1 MRTFLTSFAAVVL
14 ALSFLSSC
22 GTAAKDIK
30 VADLETACDFA
41 DAMMSV
47 YSETAALTAEIK
59 DDKPTDEQKK
69 EMTALG
75 EKLVKISDAA
85 VEKKIDMSE
94 VAKCDGYKVEK

>member
-41 DAMMSV
+41 DALTSV
-47 YSETAALTAEIK
+47 YTEVAELTTTVGDEKATEEQEKEMKALLAKTAEIV
-59 DDKPTDEQKK
+59 
-69 EMTALG
+69 TA
-75 EKLVKISDAA
+75 S

-94 VAKCDGYKVEK
+94 VAKCDGYKVD